1 MHTPTLFDGIEFP
14 VIVSLPSHNSQLAL
28 AAQECKVNAIKVHTN
43 VEHKASG
50 TRFGSWT
57 AEREVICEIM
67 SKVTCPVGLMP
78 GAEETLNQAELED
91 AKQSGIAFIDIYEKH
106 MPSWMMDHKVYRMV
120 AIDSS
125 FNVEHVRALESIGV
139 DAIEASII
147 PSSEYGQKLTVQDLA
162 NYYSIVE
169 NVSIPVF
176 VPSQKFLTP
185 ADLKELLIIGVR
197 GVILGTIVL
206 GNTPESFREKLPEY
220 MAANPN
226 RYDDY
231 VDFNND

>member
-14 VIVSLPSHNSQLAL
+14 VIVSLPRHDLQLAI
-28 AAQECKVNAIKVHTN
+28 AAEECKVNGIKVHTN
-43 VEHKASG
+43 VEHVASG
-50 TRFGSWT
+50 TKFSSWPQ
-57 AEREVICEIM
+57 EREVIREII

-78 GAEETLNQAELED
+78 GADETVSKAELEE

-106 MPSWMMDHKVYRMV
+106 MPAWMMDHKTYRMAAV
-120 AIDSS
+120 DSS

-162 NYYSIVE
+162 NYFSIVE

-226 RYDDY
+226 RYDDF
-231 VDFNND
+231 VDFSND